1 MNAVQ
6 IVTIKEKFPLYK
18 KEELANKVEL
28 VTLNENGF
36 ELVAQKD
43 LYKEGDQAVYIQP
56 DYCLSEISLFA
67 SFLAPEGDESKSL
80 LGKVGGKPRRIRAKS
95 FNLSKVPNGGKVY
108 SNGILL
114 PFEEVVRYIL
124 EEVKD
129 YKKYESVSAA
139 ICEGNVLGIYK
150 YEEPEISRAEGGKFA
165 SGTQPFPEGWYK
177 TDEENINNKW
187 GELNFPI
194 TLVGTQKIDGSSV
207 SISSKY
213 ICSRKQS
220 ISPKVRRVVGRRKRT
235 FLEWLFGKKPD
246 LNIYKEVENENSFI
260 EVGKKYQDLLI
271 ENDIHDIVLRGEANG
286 KVFKGSGNS
295 LNATAKEEPN
305 IKFFG
310 VDKIENGVTK
320 RLDYNGFK
328 EIVFLFQL
336 PTCPELFNEEFKS
349 KEELVKRC
357 EEIFDKN
364 KNMEGVVIRNLE
376 GTFSAKFMNNYYDS
390 KK

>member
-43 LYKEGDQAVYIQP
+43 LYKVGDRAVYIQP

-114 PFEEVVRYIL
+114 PFEEVVFYIL
-124 EEVKD
+124 ENVKD
-129 YKKYESVSAA
+129 YRTSEDIPEL
-139 ICEGNVLGIYK
+139 ICEKNILGIYK
-150 YEEPEISRAEGGKFA
+150 YEEPETTQLGGGKFKG
-165 SGTQPFPEGWYK
+165 STSSFPTGWYK
-177 TDEENINNKW
+177 TDEDNINNKW
-187 GELNFPI
+187 NALKFPI
-194 TLVGTQKIDGSSV
+194 TLVGSQKIDGSSI
-207 SISSKY
+207 SISSEN
-213 ICSRKQS
+213 ICSRNLTVKRLVN
-220 ISPKVRRVVGRRKRT
+220 KVVGRRKRT
-235 FLEWLFGKKPD
+235 FWEILLFKKVD
-246 LNIYKEVENENSFI
+246 LNIYKEVESDNSFI
-260 EVGKKYQDLLI
+260 EVGKKYQDVLK
-271 ENDIHDIVLRGEANG
+271 ENALHDIVLRGEANG
-286 KVFKGSGNS
+286 SGFKGSGNS

-310 VDKIENGVTK
+310 VDKIEKGITK
-320 RLDYNGFK
+320 RLGYNQFK
-328 EIVFLFQL
+328 EVVSLLNL
-336 PTCPELFNEEFKS
+336 PICQELFNEEFQS
-349 KEELVKRC
+349 KEELIKRC

-364 KNMEGVVIRNLE
+364 KNMEGIVIRNLE

>member
-114 PFEEVVRYIL
+114 PFEEVVHYIL
-124 EEVKD
+124 ENVEN
-129 YKKYESVSAA
+129 YKSYSSVTEA
-139 ICEGNVLGIYK
+139 ICEANVLGVYK
-150 YEEPEISRAEGGKFA
+150 YEEPETNEVGGGNFKG
-165 SGTQPFPEGWYK
+165 GTSAFPEGWYK

-187 GELNFPI
+187 GELTFPI
-194 TLVGTQKIDGSSV
+194 TLIGTQKIDGSSI

-220 ISPKVRRVVGRRKRT
+220 VNPKVRRITGRRKRT
-235 FLEWLFGKKPD
+235 FLEWLFRRNPD
-246 LNIYKEVENENSFI
+246 LNIYTEIDNENSFI
-260 EVGKKYQDLLI
+260 QVGKKYQDLLI

-286 KVFKGSGNS
+286 KIFKGSGNS

-310 VDKIENGVTK
+310 VDKIENGITK
-320 RLDYNGFK
+320 RLDYYGFK
-328 EIVFLFQL
+328 EIVFLFQS

-364 KNMEGVVIRNLE
+364 KNMEGIVIRNLE
-376 GTFSAKFMNNYYDS
+376 GTFSVKFMNNYYDS

>member
-114 PFEEVVRYIL
+114 PFEEVVHYIL
-124 EEVKD
+124 ENVEN
-129 YKKYESVSAA
+129 YKSYSSVTEA
-139 ICEGNVLGIYK
+139 ICEANVLGVYK
-150 YEEPEISRAEGGKFA
+150 YEEPETNEVGGGNFKG
-165 SGTQPFPEGWYK
+165 GTSAFPEGWYK

-187 GELNFPI
+187 GELTFPI
-194 TLVGTQKIDGSSV
+194 TLIGTQKIDGSSI

-220 ISPKVRRVVGRRKRT
+220 VNPKVRRITGRRKRT
-235 FLEWLFGKKPD
+235 FLEWLFRRNPD
-246 LNIYKEVENENSFI
+246 LNIYTEIDNENSFI
-260 EVGKKYQDLLI
+260 QVGKKYQDLLI

-286 KVFKGSGNS
+286 KIFKGSGNS

-310 VDKIENGVTK
+310 VDKIENGITK
-320 RLDYNGFK
+320 RLDYYGFK

-364 KNMEGVVIRNLE
+364 KNMEGIVIRNLE
-376 GTFSAKFMNNYYDS
+376 GTFSVKFMNNYYDS

>member
-1 MNAVQ
+1 M
-6 IVTIKEKFPLYK
+6 
-18 KEELANKVEL
+18 
-28 VTLNENGF
+28 
-36 ELVAQKD
+36 
-43 LYKEGDQAVYIQP
+43 
-56 DYCLSEISLFA
+56 
-67 SFLAPEGDESKSL
+67 
-80 LGKVGGKPRRIRAKS
+80 
-95 FNLSKVPNGGKVY
+95 
-108 SNGILL
+108 
-114 PFEEVVRYIL
+114 
-124 EEVKD
+124 
-129 YKKYESVSAA
+129 
-139 ICEGNVLGIYK
+139 
-150 YEEPEISRAEGGKFA
+150 
-165 SGTQPFPEGWYK
+165 
-177 TDEENINNKW
+177 
-187 GELNFPI
+187 GELSFPM

-207 SISSKY
+207 SISSEY

-220 ISPKVRRVVGRRKRT
+220 INTRVRRVVGRRKRT
-235 FLEWLFGKKPD
+235 FLEWLFRRNPD
-246 LNIYKEVENENSFI
+246 LNIYSETENENSFI
-260 EVGKKYQDLLI
+260 QVGKKYQDLLI

-286 KVFKGSGNS
+286 KVFKGSGNP

>member
-114 PFEEVVRYIL
+114 PFEEVVHYIL
-124 EEVKD
+124 ENVEN
-129 YKKYESVSAA
+129 YKSYSSVTEA
-139 ICEGNVLGIYK
+139 ICEANVLGIYK
-150 YEEPEISRAEGGKFA
+150 YEEPETNEVGGGNFKG
-165 SGTQPFPEGWYK
+165 GTSAFPEGWYK

-187 GELNFPI
+187 GELTFPI
-194 TLVGTQKIDGSSV
+194 TLIGTQKIDGSSV
-207 SISSKY
+207 SISSKH

-220 ISPKVRRVVGRRKRT
+220 ISPKVNRVVGRRKRT

-246 LNIYKEVENENSFI
+246 LNIYSEVENENSFI
-260 EVGKKYQDLLI
+260 QVGKKYQDLLI
-271 ENDIHDIVLRGEANG
+271 EKANG
-286 KVFKGSGNS
+286 KIFKGSGNS

-328 EIVFLFQL
+328 EILSLFQL

-349 KEELVKRC
+349 KEELAKRC
-357 EEIFDKN
+357 EEVFDKN

>member
-114 PFEEVVRYIL
+114 PFEEVVHYIL
-124 EEVKD
+124 ENVEN
-129 YKKYESVSAA
+129 YKSYSSITEA
-139 ICEGNVLGIYK
+139 ICEANVLGVYK
-150 YEEPEISRAEGGKFA
+150 YEEPETNEVGGGNFKG
-165 SGTQPFPEGWYK
+165 GTSAFPEGWYK

-187 GELNFPI
+187 GELTFPI
-194 TLVGTQKIDGSSV
+194 TLIGTQKIDGSSI

-220 ISPKVRRVVGRRKRT
+220 VNPKVRRITGRRKRT
-235 FLEWLFGKKPD
+235 FLEWLFRRNPD
-246 LNIYKEVENENSFI
+246 LNIYTEIDNENSFI
-260 EVGKKYQDLLI
+260 QVGKKYQDLLI

-286 KVFKGSGNS
+286 KIFKGSGNS

-328 EIVFLFQL
+328 EILSLFQL

-349 KEELVKRC
+349 KEELAKRC

>member
-114 PFEEVVRYIL
+114 PFEEVVHYIL
-124 EEVKD
+124 ENVKD
-129 YKKYESVSAA
+129 YKSYSSISEV
-139 ICEGNVLGIYK
+139 ICEKNVLGIYK
-150 YEEPEISRAEGGKFA
+150 YEEPETNEAGGGNFKG
-165 SGTQPFPEGWYK
+165 GTSAFPEGWYK

-187 GELNFPI
+187 GELTFPI
-194 TLVGTQKIDGSSV
+194 TLIGTQKIDGSSI

-220 ISPKVRRVVGRRKRT
+220 VNSKVRRVTGRRKRT
-235 FLEWLFGKKPD
+235 FLEWLLRRNPD
-246 LNIYKEVENENSFI
+246 LNIYTEIDNENSFI
-260 EVGKKYQDLLI
+260 QVGKKYQNLLA
-271 ENDIHDIVLRGEANG
+271 ENGFHDIVLRGEANG

-295 LNATAKEEPN
+295 LNVTAKEEPN

-310 VDKIENGVTK
+310 VDKIENGITK
-320 RLDYNGFK
+320 RLNYCGFR
-328 EIVFLFQL
+328 ENVFLFQL
-336 PTCPELFNEEFKS
+336 PTCPELFNKEFKN
-349 KEELVKRC
+349 KEELVRHC

>member
-67 SFLAPEGDESKSL
+67 SFLATEGDESKSL
-80 LGKVGGKPRRIRAKS
+80 LDKVGGKPRRIRAKS

-124 EEVKD
+124 ENVKD
-129 YKKYESVSAA
+129 YKSYASVSEA
-139 ICEGNVLGIYK
+139 ICEKNVLGIYK
-150 YEEPEISRAEGGKFA
+150 YEEPEISRAEGGKFV

-220 ISPKVRRVVGRRKRT
+220 ISSKVNKVVSRRKRT
-235 FLEWLFGKKPD
+235 FLEWLFRKKPD
-246 LNIYKEVENENSFI
+246 LNIYKELDNENSFI
-260 EVGKKYQDLLI
+260 QVGKKYQDLLV

-286 KVFKGSGNS
+286 KVFKGSGNP

>member
-43 LYKEGDQAVYIQP
+43 LYKEGDHAVYIQP

-95 FNLSKVPNGGKVY
+95 FSLSKIPNGGKVY

-114 PFEEVVRYIL
+114 PFEEVVHYIL
-124 EEVKD
+124 ENVEN
-129 YKKYESVSAA
+129 YKSYSSVTEA
-139 ICEGNVLGIYK
+139 ICEANVLGIYK
-150 YEEPEISRAEGGKFA
+150 YEEPETNEVGGGNFKG
-165 SGTQPFPEGWYK
+165 GTSPFPEGWYK

-187 GELNFPI
+187 GELTFPI
-194 TLVGTQKIDGSSV
+194 TLIGTQKIDGSSV
-207 SISSKY
+207 SISSKH

-220 ISPKVRRVVGRRKRT
+220 IAPKVNRVVGRRKRT

-246 LNIYKEVENENSFI
+246 LNIYSEVENENSFI
-260 EVGKKYQDLLI
+260 QVGKKYQDLLI

-286 KVFKGSGNS
+286 KIFKGSGNS

-310 VDKIENGVTK
+310 ADKIENGVTK

-336 PTCPELFNEEFKS
+336 PTCPELFNEKFES
-349 KEELVKRC
+349 KEDLVKRC

-364 KNMEGVVIRNLE
+364 KNMEGIVLRNLD
-376 GTFSAKFMNNYYDS
+376 GSFSAKFMNNYYDS